1 MDQPSKS
8 ESFSVLNIAPT
19 GVSLK
24 AWNRVGFLPLLFL
37 GFTTPFLPFQDPW
50 PSRAS
55 VESPLDGQKV
65 SFTSLLLQVLLCP
78 CLCSASC
85 TCVSAFPAT
94 GSLPT
99 HSPCLFS
106 LYQTDRVT
114 ALWFV
119 TPFIYRLNFILSF
132 MNTLNFK
139 LWEVSH
145 LLKFSRRK
153 KS

>member
-24 AWNRVGFLPLLFL
+24 ARNRVGFLPLLFL
-37 GFTTPFLPFQDPW
+37 GFTTPFLLFQDPW

-65 SFTSLLLQVLLCP
+65 AFTSLLLPVLLCP
-78 CLCSASC
+78 SLCSASC
-85 TCVSAFPAT
+85 TCVSAFPAIRL
-94 GSLPT
+94 LPT

-106 LYQTDRVT
+106 LYQTELLHWDLSRRLFT
-114 ALWFV
+114 D
-119 TPFIYRLNFILSF
+119 LNFILSF

-139 LWEVSH
+139 L
-145 LLKFSRRK
+145 
-153 KS
+153 